1 MAAALVGALPVGL
14 AYLVFQRRVTQGFL
28 AASGLKG

>member
-1 MAAALVGALPVGL
+1 VAL
-14 AYLVFQRRVTQGFL
+14 AYVLFQRRVTQGFL